1 MRTSLRET
9 KMLDD
14 YNLRNQRK
22 DERLLT
28 EAKLI
33 LYPELRDKLHWQQR
47 VYEVVRQYGRRAL
60 KAELETV
67 HEQLF
72 TESRFARFRS
82 RIFRIFKKS

>member
-14 YNLRNQRK
+14 YSLRNQRD

-28 EAKLI
+28 EAKLM
-33 LYPELRDKLHWQQR
+33 LYPELRDKLLWQQQ
-47 VYEVVRQYGRRAL
+47 VYGLVRQYGRRAL
-60 KAELETV
+60 KAELEAV

-72 TESRFARFRS
+72 TESRFAQFRR